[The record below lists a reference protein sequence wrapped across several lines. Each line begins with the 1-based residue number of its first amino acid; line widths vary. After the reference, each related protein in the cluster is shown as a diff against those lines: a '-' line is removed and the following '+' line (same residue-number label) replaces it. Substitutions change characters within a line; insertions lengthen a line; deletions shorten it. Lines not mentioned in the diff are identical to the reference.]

1 MAEQLQ
7 QDNLNLRLKRVAG
20 QRDNAAGRPP
30 QEPLSLEDEVGVL
43 REELAQT
50 QEQLARYK
58 ARTSLILRHRRP
70 AWCTETPSIH
80 LLC

>member
-7 QDNLNLRLKRVAG
+7 QDNLNLRLKRGAG
-20 QRDNAAGRPP
+20 HNAGRPP
-30 QEPLSLEDEVGVL
+30 QEALSLEDEVGVL